1 MEEKGKA
8 APVEANVWFS
18 ANNVLEADFSDRRGI
33 LLIAWETFNRC
44 YYCELLEK
52 AKVVYR
58 CMRKNQTVRD
68 VILPHTAATT
78 KWNALHWG
86 SNLEKYATGLFA
98 IPPVK
103 LREVKGPFVIV
114 TVTKTTASAPCSLIE
129 FSIVKPSVVMAKY
142 NDISFHQG

>member
-1 MEEKGKA
+1 M
-8 APVEANVWFS
+8 
-18 ANNVLEADFSDRRGI
+18 
-33 LLIAWETFNRC
+33 
-44 YYCELLEK
+44 EK
-52 AKVVYR
+52 AKVVYW

-78 KWNALHWG
+78 KWNALHCTFSTARLYFGG